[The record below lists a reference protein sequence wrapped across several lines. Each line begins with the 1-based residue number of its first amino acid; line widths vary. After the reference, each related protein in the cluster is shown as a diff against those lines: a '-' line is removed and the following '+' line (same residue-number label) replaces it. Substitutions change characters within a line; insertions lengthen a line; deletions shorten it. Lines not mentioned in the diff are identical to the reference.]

1 MKNSLYAKGRRSG
14 LIIGLAG
21 LALLLAGCADSD
33 ESSESDS
40 GESERSA
47 RPVMVEKI
55 KFTRESTFVEAIGTS
70 RALRSVTLESAVTGE
85 VAEVSFSP
93 GERVERGQVLLR
105 LDDRDER
112 LAVDLAE
119 VELADAERRL
129 DRYQRSIR
137 SGGVT
142 QSDLDEA
149 TSGVDRARI
158 ALQRAQVH
166 LDYHT
171 IKAPFSG
178 HVGLTE
184 LDPGAWISPDSEIAS
199 LDDRST
205 LLVRFQLPEILLGQL
220 EPGQIVRMSTWSD
233 RFAIAEGEIV
243 DVSSRV
249 DETRRTFTL
258 RAHVDN
264 QDDILRPG
272 MSFRIQLALEGNQ
285 YPKVPEI
292 SLQWGG
298 EGAYVWTVEDGEAKR
313 ITVNI
318 VQRRDNGVLV
328 EGDIPEGTFIVT
340 EGVHAVRD
348 GARVRPINVD
358 LETASRGDES

>member
-1 MKNSLYAKGRRSG
+1 LYIKGRYSG
-14 LIIGLAG
+14 LVAVLIG
-21 LALLLAGCADSD
+21 LALLLTGCAEAEDSA
-33 ESSESDS
+33 ESDS
-40 GESERSA
+40 DGSERSA
-47 RPVMVEKI
+47 RPVMVELVT
-55 KFTRESTFVEAIGTS
+55 FDRESTFVEAIGTS
-70 RALRSVTLESAVTGE
+70 RALRSVSLESAVTGE

-93 GERVERGQVLLR
+93 GDRVERGQVLLR

-112 LAVDLAE
+112 LAVELAE

-142 QSDLDEA
+142 QSDLDDA
-149 TSGVDRARI
+149 TSAVDRARI
-158 ALQRAQVH
+158 ALQRARVH

-178 HVGLTE
+178 HIGLTE
-184 LDPGAWISPDSEIAS
+184 LDPGAWISPDTDIAS

-205 LLVRFQLPEILLGQL
+205 LLVRFQLPEILMGQL
-220 EPGQIVRMSTWSD
+220 EPGQVVQMSTWSD

-264 QDDILRPG
+264 QEDRLRPG
-272 MSFRIQLALEGNQ
+272 MSFRIQLNLDGNR
-285 YPKVPEI
+285 YAKVPEI

-313 ITVNI
+313 IMVNI

-328 EGDIPEGTFIVT
+328 DGELPEGTYIVT

-348 GARVRPINVD
+348 GGRVRPVNVE
-358 LETASRGDES
+358 LETAARGDES

>member
-1 MKNSLYAKGRRSG
+1 MRNVLYAKGTRPG
-14 LIIGLAG
+14 LIIGLA
-21 LALLLAGCADSD
+21 LVLMMAGCAGSD
-33 ESSESDS
+33 GASEAESDQT
-40 GESERSA
+40 ERSA
-47 RPVMVEKI
+47 RPVMVEQVE
-55 KFTRESTFVEAIGTS
+55 FARESTFVEAIGTS
-70 RALRSVTLESAVTGE
+70 RALRSVTLESSVTGE

-112 LAVDLAE
+112 LAVELAE

-142 QSDLDEA
+142 QSDLDAA
-149 TSGVDRARI
+149 TSAVDRARI

-178 HVGLTE
+178 HIGLTE
-184 LDPGAWISPDSEIAS
+184 LDPGAWISSNTSIAS

-205 LLVRFQLPEILLGQL
+205 LLVRFQLPEILMGQL
-220 EPGQIVRMSTWSD
+220 EPGQIVQMSTWSD

-258 RAHVDN
+258 RAHIDN
-264 QDDILRPG
+264 QNDVLRPG
-272 MSFRIQLALEGNQ
+272 MSFRIQLTLDGNR
-285 YPKVPEI
+285 YLRVPEI

-298 EGAYVWTVEDGEAKR
+298 EGAYVWTVEDGKAKR
-313 ITVNI
+313 IMVNI

-328 EGDIPEGTFIVT
+328 DGDVPEGTYIVT

-348 GARVRPINVD
+348 GARVRPINVE
-358 LETASRGDES
+358 LETAARGDES